1 MRSSGST
8 RNLPRRPTV
17 RLLLVLAGE
26 DHPKACTGRRLL
38 RLGRAV
44 RVSRAEGLR
53 PPPIVLD
60 PHAANPLSTAD
71 RPAAERGGVLAVD
84 CSWNRLAARG
94 GLPPASGPE
103 KGGGLHR
110 RLPMLV
116 AANPQHYG
124 RVAELNT
131 FDALS
136 AALYL
141 LGFPAEA
148 GELLGGFRGGDGF
161 LEVNRERL
169 DRYARARSSDEV
181 IGAEAMLFGG
191 ETPAPRLTRSAGTAS
206 R

>member
-1 MRSSGST
+1 
-8 RNLPRRPTV
+8 V

-38 RLGRAV
+38 RLGRATLV
-44 RVSRAEGLR
+44 ARAEGLQ

-60 PHAANPLSTAD
+60 PHAALPLSRSD
-71 RPAAERGGVLAVD
+71 RPAAERGGLLAVD

-94 GLPPASGPE
+94 GLPRAPARASG
-103 KGGGLHR
+103 GASLHR

-131 FDALS
+131 VEALS
-136 AALYL
+136 AALYV
-141 LGFPAEA
+141 LGSASEA
-148 GELLGGFRGGDGF
+148 RELLGGFRGGDGF
-161 LEVNRERL
+161 LEINQDRL
-169 DRYARARSSDEV
+169 ARYAGAETPDEV
-181 IGAEAMLFGG
+181 LGREAELFGG
-191 ETPAPRLTRSAGTAS
+191 APVATPLTRSAERAS